1 MATDKERLF
10 DLRTV
15 ERNIEKGLIT
25 RKDYQEHLEGL
36 DDLTDKADTMSA
48 EFETGVLDEDEAEE
62 EEEEEDGEE

>member
-1 MATDKERLF
+1 MAEDKERLF

-25 RKDYQEHLEGL
+25 RKEYQEHLESLG
-36 DDLTDKADTMSA
+36 DQADNAGTMEA
-48 EFETGVLDEDEAEE
+48 QFEEGVLEDDE